1 MRFRLFFNLAV
12 LLLAFLA
19 GGCTFA
25 RVVTNGSVRDL
36 RTDWIVPGR
45 TTRAEVL
52 ARLGPPAAV
61 SDRGHTMTDRMCRYV
76 RTDTRLAKLEAGFIV
91 TPTFE
96 RTRTRLTEDI
106 LIEFDEKGI
115 VTRISRVIDQGG
127 HPRVI
132 QYDEA
137 RP

>member
-1 MRFRLFFNLAV
+1 MRLRLFLGV
-12 LLLAFLA
+12 GLAFLA

-25 RVVTNGSVRDL
+25 RVVTNDAVRDM

-52 ARLGPPAAV
+52 ARLGPPAAAT
-61 SDRGHTMTDRMCRYV
+61 DRSRTMSDRMCRYI
-76 RTDTRLAKLEAGFIV
+76 RTDTRSAKLEARFIV

-106 LIEFDEKGI
+106 LAEFDDHGT
-115 VTRISRVIDQGG
+115 VTRISRVIDPGISAAI
-127 HPRVI
+127 PPPVRLCR
-132 QYDEA
+132 E
-137 RP
+137 